1 MSGKFSWNV
10 TKSTLSSTATKL
22 LPLDMENNMV
32 PLYIIH
38 FVTLFSFRLRPSIFP
53 QFFKI
58 SRSVSGLVH
67 KLVSY
72 RVASFLRYIFLLFFW
87 MKSYSIYKYSDT
99 SIVLS

>member
-1 MSGKFSWNV
+1 MPGKFSWNV

-32 PLYIIH
+32 PLYRIY
-38 FVTLFSFRLRPSIFP
+38 FVTSFRFRLRPSIFP
-53 QFFKI
+53 PFFKI

-72 RVASFLRYIFLLFFW
+72 KVASFLRYIFLLFF
-87 MKSYSIYKYSDT
+87 
-99 SIVLS
+99 